1 MVIAFDKGSN
11 SPAAM
16 VLLKKR
22 GYPPLLV
29 NVSAQLLI
37 FLISG
42 TQEQFKTCPN
52 IQKNAERYIKSRWSS
67 PIFAVLRQL
76 TAINDKESGVTDQ
89 GWPVCLY
96 LLIAMSILSYLSLPS
111 LPSSP
116 SAFTSSTTSSASST
130 FLASPTSL
138 FWPFYI
144 VVRRCDSCH
153 VFCCSYIYCI
163 FYLSWDIWYNLC
175 RRKPLLQ
182 AQRLFLVPCP

>member
-1 MVIAFDKGSN
+1 MTNRFF
-11 SPAAM
+11 SPD
-16 VLLKKR
+16 L
-22 GYPPLLV
+22 
-29 NVSAQLLI
+29 
-37 FLISG
+37 
-42 TQEQFKTCPN
+42 
-52 IQKNAERYIKSRWSS
+52 
-67 PIFAVLRQL
+67 
-76 TAINDKESGVTDQ
+76 DKESGVTDQ

-163 FYLSWDIWYNLC
+163 FYLSCDIWYNLC

-182 AQRLFLVPCP
+182 AQRLFLVPCPQLGHFLMDLKNFLRIMFKLCERHIVVFQKHDILPSQIFITLDEKSQFGSILLQKACACKLKYSI

>member
-1 MVIAFDKGSN
+1 MTNRFF
-11 SPAAM
+11 SPD
-16 VLLKKR
+16 L
-22 GYPPLLV
+22 
-29 NVSAQLLI
+29 
-37 FLISG
+37 
-42 TQEQFKTCPN
+42 
-52 IQKNAERYIKSRWSS
+52 
-67 PIFAVLRQL
+67 
-76 TAINDKESGVTDQ
+76 DKESGVTDQ

-96 LLIAMSILSYLSLPS
+96 LLIAMSILSSLPLPS

-116 SAFTSSTTSSASST
+116 ASST

-138 FWPFYI
+138 FRPFCL

-182 AQRLFLVPCP
+182 AQRGHFLMDLKNFLRIMFKLCERHIVVFQKHNILPSQIFITLDEKSQFGSILLQKACACKLKYSI